1 MKETEKKALVELFE
15 EVEKALRKA
24 RGVLGACEGEARQA
38 EGTTFTV
45 FTVDGVSFEM
55 VPVEGGT
62 FTMGATAE
70 QGSDAAGDEQ
80 SAHEVTVSGFA
91 IGKHPVTQA
100 LWEAVTGENPSFFK
114 GDPSRPVECVSWND
128 CQKFISKLN
137 TKLGLPDA
145 SGRSFRLPTEAEWE
159 YAARGGN
166 RSMGYRYSGSDDI
179 GAVAWYDENSNDT
192 THPVGEKGP
201 NELGVYDMSGNVWEW
216 CGDWYGNYP
225 SEAERDPTGP
235 SSGSDRVLRG
245 GSWDDHARYCRVSYR
260 GNLQPDDRIDIG
272 GFRLVLA

>member
-24 RGVLGACEGEARQA
+24 RGVLEACEGDARQA
-38 EGTTFTV
+38 EVAT
-45 FTVDGVSFEM
+45 FTVDGVTFEM
-55 VPVEGGT
+55 VPVEGGA

-70 QGSDAAGDEQ
+70 QGGDADDDEQ
-80 SAHEVTVSGFA
+80 PAHEVTVSGFA
-91 IGKHPVTQA
+91 IGKCPVTQA
-100 LWEAVTGENPSFFK
+100 LWEAVTGENPSRFK
-114 GDPSRPVECVSWND
+114 GDPSRPVERVSWED
-128 CQKFISKLN
+128 CREFIEELN
-137 TKLGLPDA
+137 ARLGLPDA

-166 RSMGYRYSGSDDI
+166 RSRGYKYSGSDDI
-179 GAVAWYDENSNDT
+179 GEVAWYGGNSNGI

-235 SSGSDRVLRG
+235 SSGSCRVLRG
-245 GSWDDHARYCRVSYR
+245 GGWSNSARFCRVSYR
-260 GNLQPDDRIDIG
+260 DSDQPDGRVNG
-272 GFRLVLA
+272 SGLRLVLA

>member
-24 RGVLGACEGEARQA
+24 RGELGACEGDARQA
-38 EGTTFTV
+38 EGAS
-45 FTVDGVSFEM
+45 FTVDGVTFEM

-70 QGSDAAGDEQ
+70 QGGADDRENP
-80 SAHEVTVSGFA
+80 AHEVTVSGFA
-91 IGKHPVTQA
+91 IGKYPVTQA
-100 LWEAVTGENPSFFK
+100 LWEAVMGENPSMFE
-114 GDPSRPVECVSWND
+114 GNSSRPVESVSWED
-128 CQKFISKLN
+128 CREFIEELN
-137 TKLGLPDA
+137 ARLGLPDA

-166 RSMGYRYSGSDDI
+166 RSRGYRYSGSDDI
-179 GAVAWYDENSNDT
+179 GEVAWYDRNSSNGT

-235 SSGSDRVLRG
+235 SSGSSRVLRG
-245 GSWDDHARYCRVSYR
+245 GSWDGNARGCRVSYR
-260 GNLQPDDRIDIG
+260 YYSPPGSGSRNFGL
-272 GFRLVLA
+272 RLVLA

>member
-24 RGVLGACEGEARQA
+24 RGVLGACEGDARQA
-38 EGTTFTV
+38 EGATFTV
-45 FTVDGVSFEM
+45 GGVTFEM

-70 QGSDAAGDEQ
+70 QGGDVDDDEKP
-80 SAHEVTVSGFA
+80 AHEVTVSGFA
-91 IGKHPVTQA
+91 IGKYPVTQA
-100 LWEAVTGENPSFFK
+100 LWEAVTGENPSRFE
-114 GDPSRPVECVSWND
+114 GDPSRPVERVSWED
-128 CQKFISKLN
+128 CREFIEELN
-137 TKLGLPDA
+137 ARLGLPDA

-166 RSMGYRYSGSDDI
+166 RSRGYRYSGSDDI
-179 GAVAWYDENSNDT
+179 VEVAWYGRNSNGT

-216 CGDWYGNYP
+216 CGDWYGKYP
-225 SEAERDPTGP
+225 SGAQVNPTGP
-235 SSGSDRVLRG
+235 SSGSGRVLRG
-245 GSWDDHARYCRVSYR
+245 GGWSNNARFCRVSNRISY
-260 GNLQPDDRIDIG
+260 QPVIRSDDDG
-272 GFRLVLA
+272 LRLVLA